1 MTSTSRVVV
10 LVAAMGFLVPG
21 ATRAADSPTA
31 EQARRSNEVRK
42 KLASTVTFNGYDDPD
57 LKLGDALENLTRVHG
72 ITFAVNEQAFK
83 DEMIDDVLNTPLGK
97 AIPRATNVSLKTV
110 LNRILARVPSSSG
123 TTFVVR
129 GGVVE
134 ITTRRYASP
143 SNWHRFDNRLLPPE
157 VSIAF
162 DKRELQEALQEIA
175 DATGVNIV
183 LDARAKEKAK
193 TATTATAND
202 AAVDTVVEL
211 LADMADLQA
220 VKVEDIIYVTTKENA
235 KALREE
241 KARMKKAEE
250 SEPATPNPLGQ

>member
-1 MTSTSRVVV
+1 VV

-42 KLASTVTFNGYDDPD
+42 KLASTITFTGFEDPETR
-57 LKLGDALENLTRVHG
+57 LGDALESLTRVHG
-72 ITFAVNEQAFK
+72 ITFSVNEQAFK
-83 DEMIDDVLNTPLGK
+83 DEMIDDILNKPLGR

-110 LNRILARVPSSSG
+110 LSRILDRVATG
-123 TTFVVR
+123 TRPTFAVR
-129 GGVVE
+129 GGTVE

-143 SNWHRFDNRLLPPE
+143 AHWHRIAAADEADFTPVQPPE

-162 DKRELQEALQEIA
+162 DKRELQDALQEVA
-175 DATGVNIV
+175 DATGVNVV

-193 TATTATAND
+193 AAITATVND
-202 AAVDTVVEL
+202 GAVDTVVQL

-220 VKVEDIIYVTTKENA
+220 VTVNEIIYVTTKENA

-241 KARMKKAEE
+241 KARMMKAEE
-250 SEPATPNPLGQ
+250 AEPAKPRLGM